1 MKRPAVIITAA
12 LALSLTLAGCGSP
25 GTGASEQR
33 HNGASELQHNGADKA
48 PRNPDL
54 NERGNLVRHAGD
66 TVRALDSKGKVQAEW
81 TVTGIVTDPTCT
93 APDSEPPEN
102 GHFVELDMQARLS
115 NDSAGDLMDIGS
127 PATWRFIHKDGT
139 LWSGNTGSFPSY
151 GCLPAEERMPGT
163 LIRGTKAEGKVIFD
177 VPSLEGSLY
186 YEYDGGNHGW
196 EYPIR

>member
-1 MKRPAVIITAA
+1 MKRPAAILTAS
-12 LALSLTLAGCGSP
+12 LALLLTLAGCGSP
-25 GTGASEQR
+25 STGATGQ
-33 HNGASELQHNGADKA
+33 QHNGAAKST
-48 PRNPDL
+48 RNPEL

-66 TVRALDSKGKVQAEW
+66 TARALDSKGKVQAEW

-186 YEYDGGNHGW
+186 YEYDGENHGW